1 MSIRL
6 GTNIIAGRAYQP
18 SLLDMKW
25 SDHIIYDPSWL
36 RADDWSWHY
45 SSYATPAYNHLVTE
59 WDAGNTVVE
68 TEIVAGISISYRR
81 AADGH
86 KIVPS
91 DYASIVE
98 QIYSATG
105 VAWYYIL
112 DVTNTR
118 FKLPRTRWGF
128 TGLRGTVGNYVAPG
142 LPNITGT
149 TGIADNVVTN
159 NGGGDGSSTPKLA
172 NSAGAFV
179 TQNRTAN
186 TVIDTSITVVNGT
199 WAGRLA
205 LDASRS
211 SSIYGNS
218 NTVQPAGTQMYLY
231 FYCGNSAQSAL
242 ETTAGINTVLFEGK
256 VDKGHEVIA
265 FQEPTSANNWTWYRK
280 YADGWVEQGG
290 RQTGNNTYAAI
301 SIDLPITMA
310 NDQYYCNASIIWS
323 SNTWYTDSTTPASLS
338 GTSDVIGS
346 ICDKTTT
353 GFKIQGYSAHFWEVK
368 GIAAA

>member
-59 WDAGNTVVE
+59 WNAGNTVVE
-68 TEIVAGISISYRR
+68 TETVAGISISYRR

-112 DVTNTR
+112 DITNTR
-118 FKLPRTRWGF
+118 FKLPRTKWGF

-149 TGIADNVVTN
+149 ATFINSDGIDQ
-159 NGGGDGSSTPKLA
+159 STYPD
-172 NSAGAFV
+172 AGALFFSDYSS
-179 TQNRTAN
+179 N
-186 TVIDTSITVVNGT
+186 TITSKTSGGP
-199 WAGRLA
+199 AKRDLKF
-205 LDASRS
+205 DASRS
-211 SSIYGNS
+211 NNIYGKS
-218 NTVQPAGTQMYLY
+218 STVQPAGTQMYLY

-242 ETTAGINTVLFEGK
+242 ETTAGINTALFEGK

-290 RQTGNNTYAAI
+290 WVQGNTVDYAITLPVIMSDTHYTVSGMPDNNSGVAGGYVMINQNSQTATGFTLVVNF
-301 SIDLPITMA
+301 
-310 NDQYYCNASIIWS
+310 
-323 SNTWYTDSTTPASLS
+323 S
-338 GTSDVIGS
+338 GTEPVT
-346 ICDKTTT
+346 KTIRWQVS
-353 GFKIQGYSAHFWEVK
+353 GM
-368 GIAAA
+368 AA